1 MFGTYN
7 KIESIE
13 QVKEN
18 DILFYAV
25 SKREILNNDFNR
37 IRKSLEILKEAGK
50 DAKGKLFL
58 TFDGYDNDKREIY
71 MIPEIRNFVKNVWD
85 DYKFLFYFLTSF
97 DNNRAIIFSC
107 LNDFKAIQNHRDKKC
122 RLEIIYNQKIKE
134 QTINAMKKYGLL
146 IDDIDGVQRILFT
159 II

>member
-1 MFGTYN
+1 
-7 KIESIE
+7 
-13 QVKEN
+13 
-18 DILFYAV
+18 
-25 SKREILNNDFNR
+25 
-37 IRKSLEILKEAGK
+37 
-50 DAKGKLFL
+50 
-58 TFDGYDNDKREIY
+58 

-97 DNNRAIIFSC
+97 DNNRAIIFAC
-107 LNDFKAIQNHRDKKC
+107 LNDFKAIQNLRDKKC

>member
-37 IRKSLEILKEAGK
+37 IRKS
-50 DAKGKLFL
+50 F
-58 TFDGYDNDKREIY
+58 R
-71 MIPEIRNFVKNVWD
+71 RV
-85 DYKFLFYFLTSF
+85 
-97 DNNRAIIFSC
+97 
-107 LNDFKAIQNHRDKKC
+107 
-122 RLEIIYNQKIKE
+122 
-134 QTINAMKKYGLL
+134 
-146 IDDIDGVQRILFT
+146 
-159 II
+159 

>member
-7 KIESIE
+7 KIEGIE

-97 DNNRAIIFSC
+97 DNNRAIIFAC
-107 LNDFKAIQNHRDKKC
+107 LNDFKAIQNLRDKKC

-146 IDDIDGVQRILFT
+146 IDDNDGVQRILFT

>member
-97 DNNRAIIFSC
+97 DNNRAIIFAC
-107 LNDFKAIQNHRDKKC
+107 LNDFKAIQNHWDKKC

>member
-134 QTINAMKKYGLL
+134 QTINAMKKYGL
-146 IDDIDGVQRILFT
+146 
-159 II
+159 

>member
-58 TFDGYDNDKREIY
+58 TFDVYDNDKIEIY

>member
-97 DNNRAIIFSC
+97 DNNRAIIFAC

>member
-7 KIESIE
+7 KIESIK

-71 MIPEIRNFVKNVWD
+71 MIPEIRNYVKNVWD

-97 DNNRAIIFSC
+97 DNNKAIIFAC
-107 LNDFKAIQNHRDKKC
+107 LNDFKAIQNDRDKKC

>member
-97 DNNRAIIFSC
+97 DNNRAIIFAC
-107 LNDFKAIQNHRDKKC
+107 LNDFKAIQNH
-122 RLEIIYNQKIKE
+122 
-134 QTINAMKKYGLL
+134 
-146 IDDIDGVQRILFT
+146 
-159 II
+159 

>member
-85 DYKFLFYFLTSF
+85 EYKFLFYFLTSF

>member
-71 MIPEIRNFVKNVWD
+71 MIPEIRNFVKNIWEK
-85 DYKFLFYFLTSF
+85 YKYLFYFLTPF
-97 DNNRAIIFSC
+97 DNNKAIIFAC
-107 LNDFKAIQNHRDKKC
+107 INDVKAYQNIKTGITN
-122 RLEIIYNQKIKE
+122 LEIVYNEKIKLE
-134 QTINAMKKYGLL
+134 TIKSTEDFGRL
-146 IDDIDGVQRILFT
+146 IGDLDGARRELFKF
-159 II
+159 I

>member
-97 DNNRAIIFSC
+97 DNNRAIIFAC
-107 LNDFKAIQNHRDKKC
+107 LNDFKAIKNHKLWKNLQLKNKQSMLWKNMD
-122 RLEIIYNQKIKE
+122 
-134 QTINAMKKYGLL
+134 
-146 IDDIDGVQRILFT
+146 F
-159 II
+159 

>member
-71 MIPEIRNFVKNVWD
+71 MIPEIRNYVKNVWD

-97 DNNRAIIFSC
+97 DNNRAIIFAC
-107 LNDFKAIQNHRDKKC
+107 LNDFKAIQNHIDKKC
-122 RLEIIYNQKIKE
+122 KLEIIYNQKIKE

>member
-71 MIPEIRNFVKNVWD
+71 MIPEIRNYVKNVWD

-97 DNNRAIIFSC
+97 DNNRAIIFAC
-107 LNDFKAIQNHRDKKC
+107 LNDFKSIQNHRDKKC

-134 QTINAMKKYGLL
+134 QTINSMKKYGLL